1 MPGMAQR
8 GGEFAPLAA
17 VGLRAA
23 GVPARRARE
32 IEAQR
37 AWTKVAGHAA
47 ARRVTIVGLFRGV
60 LVLEAADRAWIAA
73 MRPHI
78 PRLARALAREFP
90 RLGVKKLRVRLSG
103 GGPEDGCEA
112 PTVVDSDT
120 EPDAPR

>member
-1 MPGMAQR
+1 MAHR

-37 AWTKVAGHAA
+37 AWTKVAGQAA
-47 ARRVTIVGLFRGV
+47 ARRVTFVGLMRGV

-73 MRPHI
+73 MRPHV

-90 RLGVKKLRVRLSG
+90 ALGVKKLRLRLSG

-112 PTVVDSDT
+112 PSAEQAGDDP
-120 EPDAPR
+120 EAPR